1 MALNNRLL
9 GLGLGKS
16 EASIYLYLVE
26 NGVSSP
32 PQIARGT
39 KIALANCY
47 PILRAL
53 KEKKLVD
60 EQRKGE
66 RKTYVASDPAA
77 LLAGLERKKHAALE
91 LLPELRAL
99 YTTQKNKPKIKFYDG
114 WEQVKE
120 IYLQTLQAE
129 EIWAFGS
136 PEDIDRV
143 DSSFFAHFQKEIKR
157 RQIFIYDLIASGT
170 HASVVEKSREL
181 MGIFYNVAYLPRKYD
196 KLPVDI
202 LVWNN
207 NVALI
212 SLEEPIIGTVISGG
226 YFAQVFKILLEVAKS
241 AVTADRPTEH

>member
-1 MALNNRLL
+1 MTLNNKLL
-9 GLGLGKS
+9 GLGLSKS

-26 NGVSSP
+26 NGISSP

-66 RKTYVASDPAA
+66 RKTYVTSDPAA
-77 LLAGLERKKHAALE
+77 LLAGLERKRQAAEE

-120 IYLQTLQAE
+120 IYLQSLEAE
-129 EIWAFGS
+129 ELWASGS
-136 PEDIDRV
+136 IEDIAKV
-143 DSSFFAHFQKEIKR
+143 DAGFWKHFQNEVKKR
-157 RQIFIYDLIASGT
+157 QQFVYDLLPYSAKENVAKEAI
-170 HASVVEKSREL
+170 ER
-181 MGIFYNVAYLPRKYD
+181 MGIFYKPAYLPKKYAS
-196 KLPVDI
+196 LPIDI
-202 LVWNN
+202 MVWND

-212 SLEEPIIGTVISGG
+212 SLEEPIVGTVITGG
-226 YFAQVFKILLEVAKS
+226 YFAQVFKILLEVA
-241 AVTADRPTEH
+241 RPQQTSTD